1 MLAVM
6 RQDELRRWKEK
17 LSQVALKEGYQPIPP
32 ALLEGAGPWALV
44 ELLISYY
51 GEDYAM
57 HVASLAKLSCIA
69 EEMAAEAEPEPALNL
84 MDISSAHEWGKEKPS
99 SLLPRPPQWL
109 RKLRGKPGKHQPTE
123 GTVGR
128 GTPSPPGPGVGT
140 EATGPGGEPDALAG
154 PSGGTSRPQDPWERW
169 SVQPFMKVS
178 FPTLALPSP
187 PQWLKKL
194 MGKKD
199 KQLQKRPACP
209 PPPPYYNNR
218 PPSDEEGVY
227 TSLGPVT
234 LTTKGTKKP
243 KPRLPTL
250 PPDALQGLGG
260 GPGPTRL
267 RRDLLDLSALG
278 GDLVSAGSLGGEA
291 ESTPSSAAGAA
302 EAEEII
308 CQQALLL
315 SAGAAAGAAGE
326 TSQSAEPSQDPWGQ
340 DKCDLCPPEE
350 DPAEEIQP
358 ETFQGPDGNQMYR
371 VQLPKAGSFRC
382 SETELGFE
390 VRAAVTVL
398 YRYDSWDWHL
408 GASEKQQ
415 WMVAGPLFNIQVDS
429 AGAVAAVHLPHFL
442 CLAGGEADGS
452 RLRIAHFVDEGV
464 ALVEPTGV
472 RLFHATLQN
481 PSFSPLGV
489 LWRKIQSKCQAK
501 VHSLALLYRAL
512 RAADTT
518 LHLYLI
524 PNDCSLRQAIN
535 DHESKCPSRR
545 VHKPARTKPLKFG
558 SCCVVSSSSLLEVIP
573 EELEFWYLDPKL
585 EQPYLEIYTQD
596 MQQGLQLSLLEK
608 VEGEPIWKASVRAE
622 DVMPRVSSAHTQPGE
637 HFIDQHRAALIQR
650 VRAVDGVLDE
660 LYPRVLDNEQYQSVR
675 AEHTD
680 PQKMRKLYE
689 LVPSWNQACKDR
701 LYQALEAKQK
711 FLIQELQGM

>member
-1 MLAVM
+1 MECHGRQRLLHMLAVM

-69 EEMAAEAEPEPALNL
+69 EEMAAEA
-84 MDISSAHEWGKEKPS
+84 
-99 SLLPRPPQWL
+99 
-109 RKLRGKPGKHQPTE
+109 
-123 GTVGR
+123 
-128 GTPSPPGPGVGT
+128 
-140 EATGPGGEPDALAG
+140 GPGGEPDALAG

-199 KQLQKRPACP
+199 KQLQKRPAC
-209 PPPPYYNNR
+209 
-218 PPSDEEGVY
+218 
-227 TSLGPVT
+227 
-234 LTTKGTKKP
+234 
-243 KPRLPTL
+243 
-250 PPDALQGLGG
+250 
-260 GPGPTRL
+260 PTRL

-701 LYQALEAKQK
+701 LYQRVRAVDGVLDELYPRVLDNEQYQSVRAEHTDPQKMRKLYELVPSWNQACKDRLYQALEAKQK